1 MLHETS
7 PRPSSTFTNIFLFAA
22 ACLCLVLSATAAQGQ
37 KTTRAKTAATE
48 TTAKG
53 GGADEPC
60 FREYRG
66 VQIGMSIDEARVKL
80 GTPKDKADELDIYFF
95 SEKESAQVYYDKKT
109 MKVTAI
115 SVDYTGGAGAPECKA
130 VVGAEVTA
138 KADGSKFKMVRYP
151 KEGYWVSYNRTSGD
165 TPMVTVTMQK
175 IQ

>member
-1 MLHETS
+1 MLRETS
-7 PRPSSTFTNIFLFAA
+7 PRPSSTFPNIFLLVI
-22 ACLCLVLSATAAQGQ
+22 ACLCLVLSATAVQGQ
-37 KTTRAKTAATE
+37 KTRGQTAASA
-48 TTAKG
+48 AKG
-53 GGADEPC
+53 DDDEPC

-66 VQIGMSIDEARVKL
+66 VQIGMTIDESRTKL
-80 GTPKDKADELDIYFF
+80 GTPKEKADELDIYVFND
-95 SEKESAQVYYDKKT
+95 KESAQVYYDKQT

-151 KEGYWVSYNRTSGD
+151 KAGYWVSYNRTGGD
-165 TPMVTVTMQK
+165 TPLVTVTIQK